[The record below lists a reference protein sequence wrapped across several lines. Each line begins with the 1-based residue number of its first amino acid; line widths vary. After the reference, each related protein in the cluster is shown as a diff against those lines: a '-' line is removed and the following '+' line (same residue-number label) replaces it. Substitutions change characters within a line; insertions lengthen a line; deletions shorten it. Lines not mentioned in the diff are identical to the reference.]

1 MKKILKIKKI
11 KLIIGII
18 VIIIAFNAS
27 CLTPKGALRTY
38 LFIHG
43 HPVIAFITPITDDEL
58 HNKIDSEFLKT
69 ENAHCYTLTIPI
81 IEKYTGGHMSNYIVR
96 KNGLFY
102 IAKYYG
108 EA

>member
-1 MKKILKIKKI
+1 MKIKKI
-11 KLIIGII
+11 KLIIGIV
-18 VIIIAFNAS
+18 VIIVAFNAS
-27 CLTPKGALRTY
+27 CLTSKGALRTY

-81 IEKYTGGHMSNYIVR
+81 KEKYTGGHMSNYIVR